1 MLEEKARKQTSRHIG
16 KILSML
22 ESVNTNKIIIDQVR
36 KEMWFLHDDIL
47 EIVCEDKANENC
59 RQSDR

>member
-16 KILSML
+16 KVLSML
-22 ESVNTNKIIIDQVR
+22 ESVNTNKIILDQVR

-47 EIVCEDKANENC
+47 EKVCEDKVNGDHK
-59 RQSDR
+59 Q